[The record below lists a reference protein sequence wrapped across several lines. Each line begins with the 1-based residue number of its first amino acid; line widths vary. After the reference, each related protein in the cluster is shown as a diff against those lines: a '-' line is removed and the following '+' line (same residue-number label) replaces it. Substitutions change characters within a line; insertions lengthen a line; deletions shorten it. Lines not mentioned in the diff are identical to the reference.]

1 MPEGGQLWLSTEYT
15 ESPDGVRVVV
25 TDSGIGIPADVLP
38 HIFEAFYST
47 KDEGMGVGLF
57 LSQGI
62 VQQHGGRIEVESQP
76 GAGTTFTVW
85 LPA

>member
-1 MPEGGQLWLSTEYT
+1 
-15 ESPDGVRVVV
+15 
-25 TDSGIGIPADVLP
+25 
-38 HIFEAFYST
+38 FYST

>member
-1 MPEGGQLWLSTEYT
+1 LRVSTARS
-15 ESPDGVRVVV
+15 ESPTGVRVAFA
-25 TDSGIGIPADVLP
+25 DSGAGISPEALP
-38 HIFEAFYST
+38 HLFEAFHST
-47 KDEGMGVGLF
+47 KAQGLGMGLF
-57 LSQGI
+57 VCQGI